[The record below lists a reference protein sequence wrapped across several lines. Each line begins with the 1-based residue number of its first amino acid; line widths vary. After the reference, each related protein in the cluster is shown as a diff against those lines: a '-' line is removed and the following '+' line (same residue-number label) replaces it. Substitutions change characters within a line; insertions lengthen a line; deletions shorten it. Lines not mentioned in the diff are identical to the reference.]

1 MINVTCPIF
10 LAKILVQLNDHK
22 SKESSMVQELCYKCC
37 KLSGYYSSKNDLTT
51 MKKLYLIALCFLL
64 SSSEVVMAQDKQ
76 VKMHQVVMQL
86 NTADTAVWTSMLGN
100 IRNFQKVWPGN
111 VKIEVVVHGKAL
123 NFLVASKSHLVAD
136 VEAMTKLGVVFNAC
150 ENTMNKYGIKKEMLI
165 SSVSS
170 VPSGVAELVIKQ
182 EEGWSYLKTGY

>member
-1 MINVTCPIF
+1 M
-10 LAKILVQLNDHK
+10 
-22 SKESSMVQELCYKCC
+22 
-37 KLSGYYSSKNDLTT
+37 KN
-51 MKKLYLIALCFLL
+51 LYLIALFFLL
-64 SSSEVVMAQDKQ
+64 SASVVATAQDKQ

-111 VKIEVVVHGKAL
+111 VAIEVVVHGKAL

-136 VEAMTKLGVVFNAC
+136 IEAMTKQGVVFNAC

-165 SSVSS
+165 PSVSS
-170 VPSGVAELVIKQ
+170 VPSGVAELVLKQ

>member
-1 MINVTCPIF
+1 M
-10 LAKILVQLNDHK
+10 
-22 SKESSMVQELCYKCC
+22 
-37 KLSGYYSSKNDLTT
+37 KN
-51 MKKLYLIALCFLL
+51 LYLIALLFLL
-64 SSSEVVMAQDKQ
+64 SFSEVATAQDKQ

-86 NTADTAVWTSMLGN
+86 NTADTAVWSSMLGN

-165 SSVSS
+165 PSASS
-170 VPSGVAELVIKQ
+170 VPSGVAELVVKQ

>member
-1 MINVTCPIF
+1 M
-10 LAKILVQLNDHK
+10 
-22 SKESSMVQELCYKCC
+22 
-37 KLSGYYSSKNDLTT
+37 KNLH
-51 MKKLYLIALCFLL
+51 LIALGLL
-64 SSSEVVMAQDKQ
+64 LNISAVVVGQDKQ
-76 VKMHQVVMQL
+76 AKMHQVVMQL
-86 NTADTAVWTSMLGN
+86 NSADTAVWSGMLGN
-100 IRNFQKVWPGN
+100 IRNFQKVWPGK
-111 VKIEVVVHGKAL
+111 VTIEVVVHGKAL

-150 ENTMNKYGIKKEMLI
+150 ENTMNKYGIKKKMLI

>member
-1 MINVTCPIF
+1 M
-10 LAKILVQLNDHK
+10 K
-22 SKESSMVQELCYKCC
+22 S
-37 KLSGYYSSKNDLTT
+37 
-51 MKKLYLIALCFLL
+51 LYLIALLFLL
-64 SSSEVVMAQDKQ
+64 SASVVATAQDKQ

-86 NTADTAVWTSMLGN
+86 NTADTAVWSSMLGN

-111 VKIEVVVHGKAL
+111 VKVEVVVHGKAL

-136 VEAMTKLGVVFNAC
+136 VDAMTKLGVVFNAC

-165 SSVSS
+165 PSVSS

>member
-1 MINVTCPIF
+1 M
-10 LAKILVQLNDHK
+10 
-22 SKESSMVQELCYKCC
+22 
-37 KLSGYYSSKNDLTT
+37 KN
-51 MKKLYLIALCFLL
+51 LYLIALLFLL
-64 SSSEVVMAQDKQ
+64 SASVVATAQDKQ

-86 NTADTAVWTSMLGN
+86 NSADTAVWSGMLGN

-165 SSVSS
+165 PSVSS

-182 EEGWSYLKTGY
+182 EEGWSYIKTGY

>member
-1 MINVTCPIF
+1 M
-10 LAKILVQLNDHK
+10 
-22 SKESSMVQELCYKCC
+22 
-37 KLSGYYSSKNDLTT
+37 KN
-51 MKKLYLIALCFLL
+51 LYLIALLFLL
-64 SSSEVVMAQDKQ
+64 STSVVATAQDKQ
-76 VKMHQVVMQL
+76 VKLHQVVMQL
-86 NTADTAVWTSMLGN
+86 NTADTAVWSSMLGN

-150 ENTMNKYGIKKEMLI
+150 ENTMNKYGIKREMLI
-165 SSVSS
+165 PSASS
-170 VPSGVAELVIKQ
+170 VPSGVAELVVKQ

>member
-1 MINVTCPIF
+1 
-10 LAKILVQLNDHK
+10 
-22 SKESSMVQELCYKCC
+22 
-37 KLSGYYSSKNDLTT
+37 
-51 MKKLYLIALCFLL
+51 
-64 SSSEVVMAQDKQ
+64 
-76 VKMHQVVMQL
+76 MQL
-86 NTADTAVWTSMLGN
+86 NSADTAVWSGMLGN

-165 SSVSS
+165 PSVSS

-182 EEGWSYLKTGY
+182 EEGWSYIKTGY

>member
-1 MINVTCPIF
+1 M
-10 LAKILVQLNDHK
+10 
-22 SKESSMVQELCYKCC
+22 
-37 KLSGYYSSKNDLTT
+37 KN
-51 MKKLYLIALCFLL
+51 LYLFALLFLL
-64 SSSEVVMAQDKQ
+64 SASEVATAQDKK
-76 VKMHQVVMQL
+76 VKLHQVVMQL
-86 NTADTAVWTSMLGN
+86 NSADTAVWSGMLGN

-165 SSVSS
+165 PSVSS

-182 EEGWSYLKTGY
+182 EEGWSYIKTGY

>member
-1 MINVTCPIF
+1 M
-10 LAKILVQLNDHK
+10 L
-22 SKESSMVQELCYKCC
+22 
-37 KLSGYYSSKNDLTT
+37 
-51 MKKLYLIALCFLL
+51 FLL
-64 SSSEVVMAQDKQ
+64 STSVVATAQDKQ
-76 VKMHQVVMQL
+76 VKLHQVVMQL
-86 NTADTAVWTSMLGN
+86 NTADTAVWSSMLGN

-136 VEAMTKLGVVFNAC
+136 VEAMTKLGVIFNAC

-165 SSVSS
+165 PSASS
-170 VPSGVAELVIKQ
+170 VPSGVAELVVKQ

>member
-1 MINVTCPIF
+1 M
-10 LAKILVQLNDHK
+10 
-22 SKESSMVQELCYKCC
+22 
-37 KLSGYYSSKNDLTT
+37 KN
-51 MKKLYLIALCFLL
+51 LYLIALLFLL
-64 SSSEVVMAQDKQ
+64 SASEVATAQDKQ

-86 NTADTAVWTSMLGN
+86 NTADTAVWSSMLGN

-165 SSVSS
+165 PSASS
-170 VPSGVAELVIKQ
+170 VPSGVAELVVKQ

>member
-1 MINVTCPIF
+1 MKYLHLIVLSLLICSSTVT
-10 LAKILVQLNDHK
+10 K
-22 SKESSMVQELCYKCC
+22 
-37 KLSGYYSSKNDLTT
+37 
-51 MKKLYLIALCFLL
+51 
-64 SSSEVVMAQDKQ
+64 AQDKQ

-86 NTADTAVWTSMLGN
+86 NTADTAVWSSMLGN

-165 SSVSS
+165 PSASS
-170 VPSGVAELVIKQ
+170 VPSGVAELVVKQ

>member
-1 MINVTCPIF
+1 M
-10 LAKILVQLNDHK
+10 
-22 SKESSMVQELCYKCC
+22 
-37 KLSGYYSSKNDLTT
+37 KN
-51 MKKLYLIALCFLL
+51 LYLIALLFLL
-64 SSSEVVMAQDKQ
+64 SASVVATAQDKQ

-86 NTADTAVWTSMLGN
+86 NTADTAVWSSMLGN

-111 VKIEVVVHGKAL
+111 VAIEVVVHGKAL
-123 NFLVASKSHLVAD
+123 NFLVASKSHLVPD

-165 SSVSS
+165 PSVSS

-182 EEGWSYLKTGY
+182 EEGWSYIKTGY

>member
-1 MINVTCPIF
+1 M
-10 LAKILVQLNDHK
+10 
-22 SKESSMVQELCYKCC
+22 
-37 KLSGYYSSKNDLTT
+37 KN
-51 MKKLYLIALCFLL
+51 LYLIALLFLL
-64 SSSEVVMAQDKQ
+64 SSSVVATAQDKQ

-86 NTADTAVWTSMLGN
+86 NSADTAVWSSMLGN

-123 NFLVASKSHLVAD
+123 NFLVASKAHLVAD

-165 SSVSS
+165 PSASS
-170 VPSGVAELVIKQ
+170 VPSGVAELVVKQ